1 MLHKDLVFAVVTILT
16 LIIVGNTIFHKISSV
31 VIIPYNAR
39 AVKSENYIQFFKVKC
54 IIWRG
59 VFASE

>member
-16 LIIVGNTIFHKISSV
+16 LIIIGNAIFHKISSV
-31 VIIPYNAR
+31 VIILNNAR
-39 AVKSENYIQFFKVKC
+39 VVKSEKHIQIFKVKC
-54 IIWRG
+54 IIWHG